1 MKLKNKVAIITGAG
15 SGNGRAISIE
25 FAKEGAKVVL
35 INRTKEKSDKT
46 LEMIKEF
53 NGEGI
58 SIGADVTD
66 SKGFKA
72 AIDQAINHYGKVD
85 IMVNNAGIFD
95 GQETYQTTDE
105 ETFDKIIEV
114 NLKGVFLGTKYIL
127 DHMIDN
133 EYGIVINIS
142 SVAGIRGGLA
152 SPAYTAS
159 KHGIIGLTGDLAT
172 KHGHQGIR
180 ALAICP
186 GMIETSMT
194 EDMLEDPSEET
205 KAIIESI
212 PLKRVGQAE
221 EIAQLALFLASD
233 DSKYINGAHI
243 VIDGGMTT

>member
-46 LEMIKEF
+46 LEMIEEF

-72 AIDQAINHYGKVD
+72 AINQAIDHYGKVD
-85 IMVNNAGIFD
+85 IIVNNAGIFD

-205 KAIIESI
+205 KAIIDSI

>member
-46 LEMIKEF
+46 LEMIEEF

-72 AIDQAINHYGKVD
+72 AIDQAIDQYGKVD

-205 KAIIESI
+205 KAMIDSI

-221 EIAQLALFLASD
+221 EIAKLALFLASD
-233 DSKYINGAHI
+233 DSKYINGTHI

>member
-25 FAKEGAKVVL
+25 FAKQGAKVVL

-46 LEMIKEF
+46 LEMIEEF

-72 AIDQAINHYGKVD
+72 AIDQAIEHYGKVD

-95 GQETYQTTDE
+95 GQATYQTTDE

-114 NLKGVFLGTKYIL
+114 NLKGVFLGTKYVL

>member
-15 SGNGRAISIE
+15 SGNGRAIAIE
-25 FAKEGAKVVL
+25 LAKEGAKVVL

-46 LEMIKEF
+46 LEVIQSF

-58 SIGADVTD
+58 SLGADVTD
-66 SKGFKA
+66 SKGFKSA
-72 AIDQAINHYGKVD
+72 VDEGIKKYGKVD

-95 GQETYQTTDE
+95 GQETFQTTDE
-105 ETFDKIIEV
+105 ETFDKIINV
-114 NLKGVFLGTKYIL
+114 NLKGVFLGTKFIL
-127 DHMIDN
+127 DHMIEN
-133 EYGIVINIS
+133 EHGIIINIS

-172 KHGHQGIR
+172 KHGHQGVR
-180 ALAICP
+180 AVAICP
-186 GMIETSMT
+186 GMVDTSMT
-194 EDMLEDPSEET
+194 EDMLDEPSKET

-212 PLKRVGQAE
+212 PLQRVAQAE
-221 EIAQLALFLASD
+221 EIAKLALFLASD
-233 DSKYINGAHI
+233 DAKYINGTEI

>member
-46 LEMIKEF
+46 LEMIEEF

-72 AIDQAINHYGKVD
+72 AIDQAIDHYGKVD

-205 KAIIESI
+205 KAMIDSI

-221 EIAQLALFLASD
+221 EIAKLALFLASD
-233 DSKYINGAHI
+233 DSKYINGTHI

>member
-25 FAKEGAKVVL
+25 FAKQGAKVVL

-46 LEMIKEF
+46 LEMIEEF

-72 AIDQAINHYGKVD
+72 AIDQAIEHYGKVD

-114 NLKGVFLGTKYIL
+114 NLKGVFLGTKYVL

-133 EYGIVINIS
+133 EYGILINIS